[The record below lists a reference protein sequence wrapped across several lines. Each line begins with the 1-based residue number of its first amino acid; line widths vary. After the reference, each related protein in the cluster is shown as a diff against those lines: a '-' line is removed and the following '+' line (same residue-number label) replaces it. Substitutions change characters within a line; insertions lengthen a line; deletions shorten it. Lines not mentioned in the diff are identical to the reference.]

1 MLRHLAVRNVGVVAD
16 AQLSPSTGFTVIT
29 GETGAGKTLL
39 IGGLRLLMGEKTS
52 PGIVGPKADEAAA
65 EGLIGSDSSEVGVT
79 RIVPRVGNSR
89 AHLDGS
95 IVAARVLEEKVS
107 AVLEVVGQHDQ
118 LSLRRAGHVVS
129 MIDSTLNGKGR
140 DALLA
145 YQDAWARLTELS
157 KQREHLGG
165 DLRSL
170 RRELD
175 LVEHQASEVESAGL
189 QGGEDELLD
198 AEAGRL
204 RNSREILE
212 QLGSSEELAERLIED
227 AADVV
232 ARLRKVGELDTGAA
246 SHVGTAESISSQLIE
261 LRTDLRRQRELT
273 VTDPDQLE
281 LVESRLT
288 DIGDLKRKYGATIEE
303 VQSFGRDARARAA
316 ELTALLESADE
327 IESETRQATSAVEA
341 AGTEL
346 RAHRQSRARKIED
359 AVHKHLSDLGLANA
373 VVSFEFT
380 DIEPGATGTD
390 RVTLKFASD
399 PRLEAGPVES
409 TASGGELS
417 RLVLALRL
425 ATAATEVETLVFD
438 EVDTGVG
445 GATALAMGKKI
456 ASLAATSQ
464 VLCVTHLPQIAAF
477 ADTHYVVSREGDSAV
492 VELVAGERRVEE
504 VARMMAGLPESTAS
518 VEAAED
524 LLQRASSE

>member
-1 MLRHLAVRNVGVVAD
+1 M
-16 AQLSPSTGFTVIT
+16 
-29 GETGAGKTLL
+29 
-39 IGGLRLLMGEKTS
+39 
-52 PGIVGPKADEAAA
+52 
-65 EGLIGSDSSEVGVT
+65 
-79 RIVPRVGNSR
+79 
-89 AHLDGS
+89 
-95 IVAARVLEEKVS
+95 
-107 AVLEVVGQHDQ
+107 
-118 LSLRRAGHVVS
+118 
-129 MIDSTLNGKGR
+129 
-140 DALLA
+140 LA
-145 YQDAWARLTELS
+145 YRAAWARLTELG
-157 KQREHLGG
+157 KQRERLGG

-189 QGGEDELLD
+189 QEAEDELLD

-246 SHVGTAESISSQLIE
+246 AHVGTAESISSQLIE

-281 LVESRLT
+281 WVESRLT

-303 VQSFGRDARARAA
+303 VQAFGREARARAV
-316 ELTALLESADE
+316 ELSALLESADE
-327 IESETRQATSAVEA
+327 IESETRKATSAVEA
-341 AGTEL
+341 AGDEL
-346 RAHRQSRARKIED
+346 SEHRQRRAKKIED
-359 AVHKHLSDLGLANA
+359 AVHEHLSDLGLANA
-373 VVSFEFT
+373 VVSFEFAG
-380 DIEPGATGTD
+380 IEPGPAGID
-390 RVTLKFASD
+390 RVLLKFASD
-399 PRLEAGPVES
+399 PRLEAGPVQT

-445 GATALAMGKKI
+445 GATALEMGRKI
-456 ASLAATSQ
+456 AGLAATSQ

-477 ADTHYVVSREGDSAV
+477 ADTHYVVSREGDSAA
-492 VELVAGERRVEE
+492 VELVEDERRVEE
-504 VARMMAGLPESTAS
+504 LARMMAGLSDSTAS
-518 VEAAED
+518 FDAAQD
-524 LLQRASSE
+524 LLRRASSE